1 MPGLGSYLPTE
12 RRPVRH
18 QPPALLQRVT
28 TPVGLL
34 GGVADDV
41 GKGCLDKPAE
51 LGVLALHIGSKRGNL
66 FL

>member
-1 MPGLGSYLPTE
+1 MPTIKARIGKRTVDAMMIPT
-12 RRPVRH
+12 
-18 QPPALLQRVT
+18 
-28 TPVGLL
+28 VG
-34 GGVADDV
+34 DDV